1 MEIIVKNRKEKKVN
15 IEDSSSIDDL
25 LKKLG
30 INRETVLTSRNGVI
44 SLEEEVLEEG
54 DIVEIIPAISGG

>member
-1 MEIIVKNRKEKKVN
+1 MEIIVKHRKEKKVN
-15 IEDSSSIDDL
+15 VDDGSSIDDL

>member
-1 MEIIVKNRKEKKVN
+1 MEIIVKHRTEEKVN
-15 IEDSSSIDDL
+15 VEDGSSIEDL